1 MATTPVSASDPI
13 QTLARTIL
21 QRFDQN
27 GDGQLNADEF
37 WSVLKQIAQQ
47 LNAGTGQSAATST
60 TAAVGTAAITAP
72 LAAVN
77 PRVRLEGFNLAR
89 EQNPQKSA
97 KDAFAMLA
105 QRSGYLPRTK
115 PECEA
120 WFNTYIRQGMED
132 LGYQIHW
139 VQGDKFRV
147 TAREGVYDIDFVRGA
162 GGDDPALQWLAEAA
176 A

>member
-1 MATTPVSASDPI
+1 MATTPVSSSDSI

-21 QRFDQN
+21 QRFDRN
-27 GDGQLNADEF
+27 ADGQLNADEF
-37 WSVLKQIAQQ
+37 FSLLKQIAQQ
-47 LNAGTGQSAATST
+47 LNTNAGQASGTKTAAAVTT
-60 TAAVGTAAITAP
+60 TALTT
-72 LAAVN
+72 LAA
-77 PRVRLEGFNLAR
+77 PKGRVPLEGFNLAR

-105 QRSGYLPRTK
+105 QRADYMPRTK
-115 PECEA
+115 PDCEA
-120 WFNTYIRQGMED
+120 WFNTYIRQGMEE

-162 GGDDPALQWLAEAA
+162 GGDDPALQWLAEPAA
-176 A
+176 